1 MAQNPAAQLK
11 REQNALLQALNKG
24 LDQLSTSIQKER
36 RRVDQLRRRK
46 TITISRDVDLLATM
60 HAQSVSLFKDS
71 ETKMAAFIDWVRY

>member
-1 MAQNPAAQLK
+1 
-11 REQNALLQALNKG
+11 
-24 LDQLSTSIQKER
+24 
-36 RRVDQLRRRK
+36 VDQLRRRK